1 MEMTGMKARGNISV
15 IDKNPFFLAVRLSR
29 TIDQIRGQSEERRAL
44 LNVLAYSAHG
54 LLGPKEIIR
63 KKIKKE
69 RGMRALDPEHSND
82 IVDVLDVYVKMVET
96 RMHLVG
102 NLITFLDL
110 MNNAKAASLRTKYNE
125 IMNDFHDKMDMT
137 RFIKKMYSGK
147 PMPIQTIIKLWDSYG
162 EQWKAIADYGTE
174 LDDFTKR
181 VLDVAA
187 AQIKAF
193 ILEMRP
199 DAKNS
204 AAAILDNQK
213 PMEKLLL
220 ADPLD
225 SIN

>member
-1 MEMTGMKARGNISV
+1 MKAHDHLSL
-15 IDKNPFFLAVRLSR
+15 IDENPFFLAVRLSR
-29 TIDQIRGQSEERRAL
+29 AIDQIRGQSEERRAL

-63 KKIKKE
+63 KKVKKE
-69 RGMRALDPEHSND
+69 RGMRALDPEQSNE
-82 IVDVLDVYVKMVET
+82 IVGVLDVYVKMVEA

-102 NLITFLDL
+102 NLISFLDL
-110 MNNAKAASLRTKYNE
+110 MNNGKAASLRMKYNE
-125 IMNDFHDKMDMT
+125 IMNGFHDKMDMT

-147 PMPIQTIIKLWDSYG
+147 SVPIQTIIKLWDSYG
-162 EQWKAIADYGTE
+162 KQWKAIADYGTE
-174 LDDFTKR
+174 LDDFTGR

-187 AQIKAF
+187 AQIRVF

-199 DAKNS
+199 GAKNS
-204 AAAILDNQK
+204 AAAILDNPK
-213 PMEKLLL
+213 PMEKMLL